1 MEMYVDVSVTKLQE
15 IVGDEKKKLQE
26 QYTDS
31 GPDNGEGRKFRILE
45 NLPSVK
51 VFMGKA
57 PVMIRSNFCHLKSM
71 DDNDITKHAK
81 ECVFD
86 QGGYFIINGS
96 EKVIIANERMASNI
110 VLVFHKKPPS
120 KHSWV
125 AEIRSQADNSN
136 KPPLQF
142 KVALSS
148 KSNSQSTIECT
159 ISRIRDPIPV
169 AILMRALG
177 CTSDKQILNKIVYDP
192 EDQEMSE
199 AFRSSLEKTMTV
211 MTQDAALTYIAVRGS
226 AFSQEPKRRIQWAQ
240 SVLETDLLPHIST
253 KPEGA
258 TRKAYFV
265 GYMVNRLIQGSLGR
279 AHEDDRDYYGKKRM
293 DMAGALLSNLF
304 RQQFRLVVE
313 DMKKS
318 IERDL
323 TQEKKSFNIQNAI
336 KADTITRGLRSAL
349 ATGNWGKDK
358 QGDVQKTGVAQVL
371 NRLTF
376 ASSLSHLRRLNTPLP
391 KSGKLS
397 KPRQLHNSHW
407 GMVCP
412 AETPE
417 GQACGLVKNL
427 SLMALVSV
435 GSPTKILAD

>member
-1 MEMYVDVSVTKLQE
+1 
-15 IVGDEKKKLQE
+15 
-26 QYTDS
+26 
-31 GPDNGEGRKFRILE
+31 
-45 NLPSVK
+45 
-51 VFMGKA
+51 
-57 PVMIRSNFCHLKSM
+57 
-71 DDNDITKHAK
+71 
-81 ECVFD
+81 
-86 QGGYFIINGS
+86 
-96 EKVIIANERMASNI
+96 
-110 VLVFHKKPPS
+110 
-120 KHSWV
+120 
-125 AEIRSQADNSN
+125 
-136 KPPLQF
+136 
-142 KVALSS
+142 
-148 KSNSQSTIECT
+148 
-159 ISRIRDPIPV
+159 
-169 AILMRALG
+169 
-177 CTSDKQILNKIVYDP
+177 
-192 EDQEMSE
+192 MSE

-211 MTQDAALTYIAVRGS
+211 MTQDAALDYIARRGS
-226 AFSQEPKRRIQWAQ
+226 ASSYDQRKRIQWAQ

-253 KPEGA
+253 KPEGI

-279 AHEDDRDYYGKKRM
+279 AAEDDRDYYGKKRM

-304 RQQFRLVVE
+304 RQQFRIVVE

-318 IERDL
+318 V
-323 TQEKKSFNIQNAI
+323 EKELNQGKKEFNIQNAI

-349 ATGNWGKDK
+349 ATGNWGRDK

-376 ASSLSHLRRLNTPLP
+376 ASSLSHLRRLNTPLA

-435 GSPTKILAD
+435 GSPTKILADQLEDQGVEDLSSLDPKILQHKDMVKVFVNGNWFGCHRNASKLIDDIKNMRRHQLLPKEISIVRDITKKEIKFFTDSGRVQRPLYIVEKS